1 MWQSRYFGLP
11 EWFRS
16 EGNADIHPF
25 EKLSPLL
32 RCSIG
37 NLSQGLQGCAG
48 GSQERSRSS
57 PRLFC
62 HSLFPSGGQGL
73 GDKLQDKLQT
83 SFMLPNSCIPQV
95 FFKDKISAH
104 SDCGPF
110 GVIYLC
116 SFSVLLHP
124 LWSNS
129 SGFGKDELIP
139 SAGKDIFPGKP
150 HFGSTS
156 LPLTSLGEPGELTG
170 RSWG

>member
-1 MWQSRYFGLP
+1 MQISTPL
-11 EWFRS
+11 RS
-16 EGNADIHPF
+16 WALSYAAPLAILAKACKAVLEEAKKDQGAHPGY
-25 EKLSPLL
+25 
-32 RCSIG
+32 SI
-37 NLSQGLQGCAG
+37 
-48 GSQERSRSS
+48 
-57 PRLFC
+57 
-62 HSLFPSGGQGL
+62 SLFPSGGQGL
-73 GDKLQDKLQT
+73 GDKLQDELQT

-95 FFKDKISAH
+95 FFKEESSAH

-116 SFSVLLHP
+116 SFSVLHHP

-150 HFGSTS
+150 HFGSAS